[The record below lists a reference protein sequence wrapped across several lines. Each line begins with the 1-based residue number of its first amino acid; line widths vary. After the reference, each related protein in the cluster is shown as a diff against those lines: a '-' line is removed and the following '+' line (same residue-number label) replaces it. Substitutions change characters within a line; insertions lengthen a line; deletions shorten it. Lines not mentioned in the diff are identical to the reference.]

1 MLTESAGLMT
11 IERLPDD
18 AVAPN
23 ESVTL
28 KVRPVTVPAV
38 VGVPEMT
45 PVEVLSVSPP
55 GNVPALSAQVV

>member
-1 MLTESAGLMT
+1 MT